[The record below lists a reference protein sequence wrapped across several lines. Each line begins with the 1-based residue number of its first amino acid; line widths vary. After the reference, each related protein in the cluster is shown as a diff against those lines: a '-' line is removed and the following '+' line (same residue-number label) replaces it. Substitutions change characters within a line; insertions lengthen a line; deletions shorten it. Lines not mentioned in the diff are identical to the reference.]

1 MGLPGMV
8 LSAFAAVVGAIMYWG
23 VATQTYT
30 QTHGIR
36 VSTIGVILMVAGG
49 IGFLT
54 SAIVYATSQRSRSLP
69 SQTIDRSTKDE
80 AGATTEVHERRS

>member
-8 LSAFAAVVGAIMYWG
+8 LSAIAAVVGAIMYWG

-30 QTHGIR
+30 QNHGIR

-49 IGFLT
+49 VGFLA
-54 SAIVYATSQRSRSLP
+54 SAIVYATSQRSP
-69 SQTIDRSTKDE
+69 SSPNQTLDRSTRDE
-80 AGATTEVHERRS
+80 TGATTEVHETRS